1 MEAYVKVDSKGWKA
15 LARTIRPIIERLL
28 EEQVKEA
35 GWFVSLMGRLVAV
48 YPNWAC
54 QVVMKQNEINP
65 DTRQKFRDVVIAN
78 RRPGA
83 LTGRPAL
90 VENTTSDATD
100 AVRRR

>member
-1 MEAYVKVDSKGWKA
+1 
-15 LARTIRPIIERLL
+15 
-28 EEQVKEA
+28 
-35 GWFVSLMGRLVAV
+35 MGRLVSM

-54 QVVMKQNEINP
+54 QVVMQQNEINP

-83 LTGRPAL
+83 FSGRPTL
-90 VENTTSDATD
+90 VENTTNDAAD